1 MFVFGKKI
9 LHLKHSSK
17 GSGAIIRRV
26 LQQLEKAGY
35 VRTTEKN
42 GRELTNSGRSL
53 LDKTAAEIQKSE
65 SENKNK

>member
-1 MFVFGKKI
+1 
-9 LHLKHSSK
+9 LKHSSK

-35 VRTTEKN
+35 VRTSDKN
-42 GRELTNSGRSL
+42 GRELTNAGRSI

-65 SENKNK
+65 SKEKKE